1 MLKCYY
7 PGVPPNSILIV
18 ELMCYLLPLCF
29 VSSFRVLF
37 PSRPSLYFFVQTDL
51 SLWFNCGPLLLNTR
65 SSGIN
70 SLQGSFF
77 LFSSFSS
84 AFFFFF
90 SLSGKL
96 PYSCLFCCT
105 HMDPINSQI
114 PVKHRGDTTVA
125 GFTETWP
132 DKRRNSGFRSSR
144 SSNDSC
150 ASLPSSLPSLTAC

>member
-7 PGVPPNSILIV
+7 PAVPPNSIVIV
-18 ELMCYLLPLCF
+18 EQMCFLLPLCF
-29 VSSFRVLF
+29 VSSFKVSF

-51 SLWFNCGPLLLNTR
+51 SLWFTCGPLLLNPR

-77 LFSSFSS
+77 CFVFFQML
-84 AFFFFF
+84 FFFF

-96 PYSCLFCCT
+96 PDSCLFCCT
-105 HMDPINSQI
+105 HMGPINSQI
-114 PVKHRGDTTVA
+114 PVKHRGDTTDA

-132 DKRRNSGFRSSR
+132 DKRWNSRFTSSR